1 MSNTSQKPRKLKSV
15 DTLIHARWVIPVD
28 HKNSVLEH
36 HSLAI
41 DGGKIKDILPTADA
55 EKKYTSELIRILDN
69 HAIIPGLINAHAH
82 SAMSLMRGLA
92 DDKPLMEWL
101 EKHIWPAEGQCVN
114 EQFVT
119 DGTQLAIAEMLK
131 SGTTTFADMYFFPNI
146 VAAEA
151 RKAGMRASVG
161 LIALDFPTVWA
172 QNADEYISKGVAL
185 HDEYKH
191 DLLINTMFAPHAPYT
206 VSDEPMQKIISLAA
220 ELDIPMQMH
229 IHETAGEVA
238 MAEEQTGKRP
248 LSRLHD
254 MGMLCPDLMAVHM
267 TQLMDDE
274 IKLLKQSKTHVIHC
288 PESNMK
294 LASGICP
301 TDKLIKAG
309 VNVALGTDGA
319 ASNNDLDMLGEMRS
333 AAMLAK
339 VSTGDATALD
349 AHTVLRMA
357 TLNGAKALGI
367 DEITGSLKK
376 GKAADITAI
385 NLNHIS
391 TQPVYCPVSQI
402 VYAASREQ
410 VTDVWVNGQALL
422 KEKQLTGFNEQHL
435 LKTAR
440 QWQSTIAATQA
451 ENMQ

>member
-1 MSNTSQKPRKLKSV
+1 MTNKPNKRKAV

-28 HKNSVLEH
+28 NKQSILEN
-36 HSLAI
+36 HSIAVA
-41 DGGKIKDILPTADA
+41 GGKILA
-55 EKKYTSELIRILDN
+55 ILDTELAREKYCSDDTRELSS
-69 HAIIPGLINAHAH
+69 HALIPGLVNAHAH

-92 DDKPLMEWL
+92 DDRPLMEWL
-101 EKHIWPAEGQCVN
+101 ENHIWPAEGQCVN

-146 VAAEA
+146 VAQQA
-151 RKAGMRASVG
+151 RRAGMRASVG

-185 HDEYKH
+185 HDEYKN
-191 DLLINTMFAPHAPYT
+191 DPLISTMFAPHAPYT
-206 VSDEPMQKIISLAA
+206 VSDAPMQKIISLAA
-220 ELDIPMQMH
+220 ELEIPIQMH
-229 IHETAGEVA
+229 VHETAGEVA
-238 MAEEQTGKRP
+238 MAEEQSGKRP
-248 LSRLHD
+248 LERLYD
-254 MGMLCPDLMAVHM
+254 MGMLCPDFMAVHM
-267 TQLMDDE
+267 TQLSDRE
-274 IKLLKQSKTHVIHC
+274 IKQLKQSKTHVVHC

-301 TDKLIKAG
+301 TAKLIKAG
-309 VNVALGTDGA
+309 INVALGTDGA

-333 AAMLAK
+333 AALLAK

-349 AHTVLRMA
+349 ANTVLRMA

-367 DEITGSLKK
+367 DAVTGSLKK

-385 NLNHIS
+385 DLNHIS

-410 VTDVWVNGQALL
+410 VSDVWVNGKALL
-422 KEKQLTGFNEQHL
+422 KNKQLTGFNEQHL
-435 LKTAR
+435 LQGAQ
-440 QWQSTIAATQA
+440 QWQEKIATSQSGTEKEA
-451 ENMQ
+451 